1 MAEIIAGFFA
11 LALGIVWLIVSFSL
25 AQSSVGGSGFGPSFF
40 PRLVSC
46 AMIVLS
52 LMYLV
57 KIFRGKT
64 QKLSIKF
71 SKTSILMMIGA
82 VVYLLLLNIVG
93 YIIATFGY
101 LLFSIYSLS
110 KAKSLKDFFAATLIV
125 VCLYSIFHLGLKV
138 PLPRGL
144 LI

>member
-101 LLFSIYSLS
+101 LLFSIYS
-110 KAKSLKDFFAATLIV
+110 
-125 VCLYSIFHLGLKV
+125 
-138 PLPRGL
+138 
-144 LI
+144 